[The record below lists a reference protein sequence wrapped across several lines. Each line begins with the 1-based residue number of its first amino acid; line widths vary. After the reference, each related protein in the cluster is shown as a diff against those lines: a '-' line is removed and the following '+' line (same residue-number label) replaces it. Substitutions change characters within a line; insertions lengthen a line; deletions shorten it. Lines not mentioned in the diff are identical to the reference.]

1 MPFLSDNQYLAIKP
15 ETAPG
20 VAVLPTEFV
29 PLMSTNLRTVVNYI
43 PDRRMK
49 GLEFKANDLLR
60 GNRMHEGEVVVLGDP
75 DTLGHFLNMVMLKG
89 ASSGNAG
96 DGFTH
101 PFTVGDPQTY
111 TFEIKKG
118 EHVERYIG
126 VLIDELKIEFNDN
139 QMQLTVA
146 VKALASFS
154 VATLGIALS
163 SGTTTVLDDKYDI
176 NPTRGLVVGDVLSID
191 GNDATILTIDADGVT
206 ITHTESITAV
216 LGSTVFLK
224 PQTSTLATLTDPF
237 YFGNLFVGFG
247 ADEAAATIAA
257 GDRATATP
265 IYDLVITLRNNLFT
279 QNGSNRLDPVQI
291 LTRTK
296 EAQVELKQLFED
308 SDQRQAWLDREKQA
322 LTIIANGLFIKSDFS
337 TKELFTLTLNRVKL
351 IENETPLEIGEFI
364 FYDQQFEVLDD
375 AGDGQA
381 MDVVLVN
388 RTDGSEY

>member
-15 ETAPG
+15 ETSPG
-20 VAVLPTEFV
+20 VAVIPTEFV

-49 GLEFKANDLLR
+49 GLEWKANDLLR
-60 GNRMHEGEVVVLGDP
+60 GNRMHEGEVVVLADP
-75 DTLGHFLNMVMLKG
+75 DTLGHFLNMVLLKG

-146 VKALASFS
+146 VKALSAFS

-163 SGTTTVLDDKYDI
+163 AGTTTVLDDNYDI

-206 ITHTESITAV
+206 ITHTESITAA

-247 ADEAAATIAA
+247 ADEAAASAA
-257 GDRATATP
+257 AASRATATP
-265 IYDLVITLRNNLFT
+265 VYDLVITLRNNLFT
-279 QNGSNRLDPVQI
+279 ENGSNRLDPVQI

-296 EAQVELKQLFED
+296 EAQVELKQLFEN

-322 LTIIANGLFIKSDFS
+322 LTIVANGLFIKSDFS

-351 IENETPLEIGEFI
+351 IENENPLEVGEFI
-364 FYDQQFEVLDD
+364 VDEQQFEVLYDD
-375 AGDGQA
+375 ADAQA
-381 MDVVLVN
+381 LDVELVN